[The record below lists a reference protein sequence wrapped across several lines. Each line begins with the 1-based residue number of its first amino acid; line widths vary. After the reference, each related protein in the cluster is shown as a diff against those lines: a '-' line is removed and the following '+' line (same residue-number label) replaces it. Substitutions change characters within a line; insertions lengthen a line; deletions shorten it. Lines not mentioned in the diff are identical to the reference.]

1 MNEKLKIT
9 KVKLWIMKRE
19 KCGEDKRTQGK
30 MEGRNKIAHGRKK
43 MKQNKKKILEKTWV
57 TQGSK

>member
-19 KCGEDKRTQGK
+19 KRGEDKRTQGK
-30 MEGRNKIAHGRKK
+30 NGKRKEEIRSYMEEKK
-43 MKQNKKKILEKTWV
+43 
-57 TQGSK
+57 